1 VNVAYSVVLIT
12 KDRPTHAAAAV
23 AALLRQ
29 HRLPARIVV
38 VDADSE
44 PLALPPETAARA
56 DELGVDIRLIH
67 ARPNTGT
74 QRNIGVEQV
83 ETEVTFFLDDDAWVP
98 DDYVDVLLR
107 RWEEIGFERIGGALG
122 SRDVVVGG
130 HMNSIRGL
138 LGFSIESDDGGPRL
152 RRSGKLIHVPN
163 PRREVYADAVS
174 TTATLYRTD
183 LLRRFPFE
191 ERFSGYVLGEDID
204 ISYRVARVAPIL
216 ISPDV
221 YWTHPKAEGGRDAVR
236 LWYARSRHDAFFR
249 WRRIEKTPG
258 AVAAYAWSVVAETLV
273 AAAVSARRRDRRPLE
288 AYLRGF
294 HDWRHDV
301 RSGIP
306 SDAPPARP
314 PLGIP
319 LPTSG
324 PASDAARP

>member
-1 VNVAYSVVLIT
+1 MDIAYSVVLIT
-12 KDRPTHAAAAV
+12 KDRPTYAAAAV

-44 PLALPPETAARA
+44 RLALPAETIERA
-56 DELGVDIRLIH
+56 EALRVDIRLIH

-74 QRNIGVEQV
+74 QRNIGVEHV
-83 ETEVTFFLDDDAWVP
+83 ETEVTFFLDDDASVP
-98 DDYVDVLLR
+98 DDYVAVLLR
-107 RWEEIGFERIGGALG
+107 RWEEIGFEKIGGALG

-130 HMNSIRGL
+130 TRNALRGL
-138 LGFSIESDDGGPRL
+138 LGFSIESDEGGPRL
-152 RRSGKLIHVPN
+152 RRSGKLVHVPN
-163 PRREVYADAVS
+163 PTREVYAEAVS

-204 ISYRVARVAPIL
+204 ISYRVAQVAPIL

-221 YWTHPKAEGGRDAVR
+221 YWTHPQAEGGRDAVR

-249 WRRIEKTPG
+249 WRRIDHRPG
-258 AVAAYAWSVVAETLV
+258 PVAAYAWSVAAETVV
-273 AAAVSARRRDRRPLE
+273 AAAVSARWRDRKPLE

-294 HDWRHDV
+294 RDWRDDV

-314 PLGIP
+314 PPGAP
-319 LPTSG
+319 LPAPES
-324 PASDAARP
+324 ASDVARP